1 MWLSQRRARGRQVGA
16 CRRSKLIPAAYLPRS
31 ARANFEMEQ
40 LFIAVLATAMFVGG
54 YAIGFG
60 RGFMLHPEVARA
72 RIAEKRSRARR

>member
-1 MWLSQRRARGRQVGA
+1 
-16 CRRSKLIPAAYLPRS
+16 
-31 ARANFEMEQ
+31 MEQ